1 MNLHQPEQ
9 QAPRQ
14 RRTLRVLQ
22 GCSMRVKIWRCLP
35 FGPKRKAKNRLSPVY
50 YVLAL
55 GRIPSPG
62 QIGRSPSTS
71 APSIS
76 TFLFW
81 NIENHDSKTFF
92 KEWQVSAHG
101 VIFFI
106 KTRIGKKLL
115 RSRIVFLGLPR
126 ICCQGLSIKDVSSL
140 FTKWNCLRKSFV
152 EDPKGSPISL
162 L

>member
-55 GRIPSPG
+55 GRIAL
-62 QIGRSPSTS
+62 GRYQEEVQVLLHP
-71 APSIS
+71 
-76 TFLFW
+76 LFQLSSFG
-81 NIENHDSKTFF
+81 ILRIMIQKLFF
-92 KEWQVSAHG
+92 KEWHVSAHG

-106 KTRIGKKLL
+106 RTRIGKKLL
-115 RSRIVFLGLPR
+115 RSRIVSLGLPR
-126 ICCQGLSIKDVSSL
+126 ICCQGPSIKDVSS
-140 FTKWNCLRKSFV
+140 
-152 EDPKGSPISL
+152 DSL

>member
-9 QAPRQ
+9 LAPRQ

-55 GRIPSPG
+55 GRIAL
-62 QIGRSPSTS
+62 GRYQEEVQVLLHP
-71 APSIS
+71 
-76 TFLFW
+76 LFQLSSFG
-81 NIENHDSKTFF
+81 ILRIMIQKLFF
-92 KEWQVSAHG
+92 KEWHVSAHG

-106 KTRIGKKLL
+106 RTRIGKKTITQQDSLSRPPQDMLL
-115 RSRIVFLGLPR
+115 GTIHKRCIL
-126 ICCQGLSIKDVSSL
+126 
-140 FTKWNCLRKSFV
+140 
-152 EDPKGSPISL
+152 
-162 L
+162 